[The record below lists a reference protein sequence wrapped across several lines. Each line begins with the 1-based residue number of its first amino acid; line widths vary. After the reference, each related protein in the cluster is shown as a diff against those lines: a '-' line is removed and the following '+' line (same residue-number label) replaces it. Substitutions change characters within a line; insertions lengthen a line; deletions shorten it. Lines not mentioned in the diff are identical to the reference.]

1 MSSLI
6 GRSILVSGKVQGVF
20 YRASTLEEAN
30 KLGLKGWVKNLPAG
44 EVFIEVFG
52 ESEAVEKLIAWCKHG
67 PPMSKV
73 SNVSI
78 KEIAFREERIFEIN
92 Y

>member
-1 MSSLI
+1 MSNLL

-20 YRASTLEEAN
+20 YRASTREVAI
-30 KLGLKGWVKNLPAG
+30 KLGLTGGVKNLPTG

-52 ESEAVEKLIAWCKHG
+52 EPKTIEKLIVWCKKG
-67 PPMSKV
+67 PRLSAVDSV
-73 SNVSI
+73 SVTSI
-78 KEIAFREERIFEIN
+78 PFRVEESFEIQ

>member
-52 ESEAVEKLIAWCKHG
+52 ESGAVEKLIAWCKGG

-78 KEIAFREERIFEIN
+78 KEIAFREERIFEIT